1 MLVNTALLQILGRRR
16 QDLIG
21 LHPGEYLDGDDA
33 AAVARHNARVLEQGK
48 PLTFDEPL
56 SSDGSRPPFVVTRFP
71 VRDHTGVIRY
81 IGVSARD
88 DSMERELNSRL
99 QGVQRV
105 EILGRL
111 AAGVAHDLNNL
122 LTAVVGNTAL
132 LLESAPR
139 PEEEQQMLRDISQA
153 GEGAARLTQRL
164 LGLGRG
170 PPIGRTEGAEVDGV
184 LRELEPLLRV
194 LVRSNVQLRLQPGAP
209 GAQVAVDPTAV
220 GQIVLNLVS
229 NARDAIPS
237 DGTITIDTAEVPFAG
252 GRGVRLRV
260 SDTGTGMDAQTLERI
275 FEPFFTTKDES
286 RGSGIGLY
294 TVDAIVRQAEGE
306 ITATSTP
313 GAGTVFTVDLPVAP

>member
-1 MLVNTALLQILGRRR
+1 
-16 QDLIG
+16 
-21 LHPGEYLDGDDA
+21 
-33 AAVARHNARVLEQGK
+33 
-48 PLTFDEPL
+48 
-56 SSDGSRPPFVVTRFP
+56 VVTRFP

-81 IGVSARD
+81 IGMIARD

-122 LTAVVGNTAL
+122 LTSVVGNTAL
-132 LLESAPR
+132 LLEGARS
-139 PEEEQQMLRDISQA
+139 EEDQQMLRDISQA

-170 PPIGRTEGAEVDGV
+170 SLIGQTEGVEVDGV

-209 GAQVAVDPTAV
+209 GARVAVDPTAV

-229 NARDAIPS
+229 NARDAVPS
-237 DGTITIDTAEVPFAG
+237 DGTITVDTAEVPFAG

-260 SDTGTGMDAQTLERI
+260 SDTGVGMDAETLERI

-286 RGSGIGLY
+286 CGSGIGLY

-306 ITATSTP
+306 IAAASTP
-313 GAGTVFTVDLPVAP
+313 GAGTVFTVDLPAVP